1 MSETGKDAFQRRSAN
16 LDYFRRLITDYVH
29 RKLDL
34 DVHLLTEDNA
44 SGKCFFPIHLWTFRN
59 NIRLLHGKACKVG
72 SHHVRTQYTSEK
84 SSSAVR
90 ISDSCFDAS
99 STVRQ

>member
-1 MSETGKDAFQRRSAN
+1 M
-16 LDYFRRLITDYVH
+16 
-29 RKLDL
+29 
-34 DVHLLTEDNA
+34 HLLTEDSA
-44 SGKCFFPIHLWTFRN
+44 TGKCFFPIHLWTVCN

-72 SHHVRTQYTSEK
+72 SHHVRPQSTSEK

-90 ISDSCFDAS
+90 VSDSCFDAS